1 MAELQKNQLRVRMY
15 HVGFGDSF
23 LVSFPQDDGHRHV
36 LIDCGVHPQGDLH
49 NLDKVLGDI
58 EAETGRQLE
67 LLIATHE
74 HADHISGFG
83 RNPQR
88 WANLRVGEVW
98 MPWTSNL
105 KDPQAAVLR
114 QKTARLAVSLQ
125 ARLAG
130 TRSPA
135 LYAVQNAISN
145 SAALAT
151 LLQKK
156 FAGTPGVSFLRAGD
170 TPSTPTIAGLTARVL
185 GPPADPDLLAQMD
198 PPSSEHYFVDPK
210 TDAAPYLPFDASWK
224 AKRPKGW
231 PDSAGV
237 RKALQTDYDN
247 LAFALDKAINNTSV
261 VVLFSFGRERMLFA
275 GDAQWGN
282 WKGWVEDASAQ
293 EILGQVTFYKVAHH
307 GSVNATPV
315 HAVKALPQN
324 GFVAMVSTQ
333 STPWPSIPRA
343 PLVDALTA
351 RAGGKLARSD
361 QPDKAPAVFS
371 TGDFWIDYAVEP

>member
-23 LVSFPQDDGHRHV
+23 LVSFPQEDGHKHV
-36 LIDCGVHPQGDLH
+36 LIDNGVHPQGDLH

-58 EAETGRQLE
+58 EAETSKQVE

-114 QKTARLAVSLQ
+114 QKTARLAASLQ
-125 ARLAG
+125 ARLTGA
-130 TRSPA
+130 RSPA
-135 LYAVQNAISN
+135 LYAVQNAVAN
-145 SAALAT
+145 AAALDT

-156 FAGTPGVSFLRAGD
+156 FGGSPQVNFLRAGD
-170 TPSTPTIAGLTARVL
+170 APATPTIAGLTARVL
-185 GPPADPDLLAQMD
+185 GPPSDPELLGQMD
-198 PPSSEHYFVDPK
+198 PPSSEHYFVDPSA
-210 TDAAPYLPFDASWK
+210 DAAPYLPFDESWK
-224 AKRPKGW
+224 TKRPKGW

-237 RKALQTDYDN
+237 REALRTNCED

-282 WKGWVEDASAQ
+282 WKGWIEDAAAQ

-315 HAVKALPQN
+315 HAVNALPQN
-324 GFVAMVSTQ
+324 GFAAMVSTQ
-333 STPWPSIPRA
+333 STPWPSIPRI
-343 PLVDALTA
+343 PLVEALA
-351 RAGGKLARSD
+351 KQAGGKLARSD
-361 QPDKAPAVFS
+361 QPDKAPAGFS
-371 TGDFWIDYAVEP
+371 KGDFWIDYAVEP